1 MQSIKTFV
9 SDADAA
15 TPVAVHPPE
24 PKLNKQ
30 NKVVSS
36 FLTCLLNSIN
46 SAKLFKSV
54 SPLTRSLQ
62 GSAQCLEH
70 TTQSNT

>member
-1 MQSIKTFV
+1 MQSIKMFV
-9 SDADAA
+9 SDVDSA

-62 GSAQCLEH
+62 GSAQRLEH